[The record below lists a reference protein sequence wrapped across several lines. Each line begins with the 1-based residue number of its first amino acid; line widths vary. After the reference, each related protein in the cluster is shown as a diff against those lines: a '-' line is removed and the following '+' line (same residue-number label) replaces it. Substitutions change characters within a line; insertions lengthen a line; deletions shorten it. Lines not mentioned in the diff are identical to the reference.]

1 MERVITKNKLK
12 IYYKTSIK
20 SFLINISI
28 TQHIRIN
35 YKFFHLCMNVVTWEI
50 LYIPRNFIIAETK
63 YYQKIFNV
71 KNIIVTVGKKHNKL
85 SISLSKTDADNTNIV
100 IFTIIMYNGKRT
112 YA

>member
-12 IYYKTSIK
+12 IYYKISIK

-50 LYIPRNFIIAETK
+50 LYIPRNFE
-63 YYQKIFNV
+63 NM
-71 KNIIVTVGKKHNKL
+71 TVCVEASGFLEAN
-85 SISLSKTDADNTNIV
+85 NN
-100 IFTIIMYNGKRT
+100 F
-112 YA
+112 